1 MLIALLTKELL
12 LTDTEDD
19 MADKCEGCGEDLV
32 SSYKMLK
39 SNCPECL
46 RQLADYI
53 DKDRQAEYD
62 RIRTEDR
69 G

>member
-1 MLIALLTKELL
+1 
-12 LTDTEDD
+12 

-53 DKDRQAEYD
+53 DKDRQAEYE
-62 RIRTEDR
+62 RIITEDR
-69 G
+69 GQ